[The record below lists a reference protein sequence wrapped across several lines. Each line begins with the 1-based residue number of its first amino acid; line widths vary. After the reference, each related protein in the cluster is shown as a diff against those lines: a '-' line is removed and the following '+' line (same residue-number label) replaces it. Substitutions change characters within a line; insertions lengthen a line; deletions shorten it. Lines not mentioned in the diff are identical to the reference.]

1 MLGETEGHAIA
12 IQDSLIGTKNYCKY
26 IMRINPLDEISRWY
40 IVSNKTI
47 EHVTGY
53 CTVSCCRL
61 GEHAR
66 KCYYHAH
73 QNWIS
78 AINS

>member
-1 MLGETEGHAIA
+1 MLGETEGHVIA
-12 IQDSLIGTKNYCKY
+12 IQDSLIGTRNYCKY
-26 IMRINPLDEISRWY
+26 IMRINPLDEIR
-40 IVSNKTI
+40 VSNKTI

-73 QNWIS
+73 QN
-78 AINS
+78 